1 MGRAIDELLQVS
13 GLVRCSMV
21 QLSGED
27 GCLELPAEGASWVVG
42 LCVNLQEGGIREA
55 GCAK

>member
-13 GLVRCSMV
+13 GLVRCSMM
-21 QLSGED
+21 QPSGED
-27 GCLELPAEGASWVVG
+27 SCLELPAVGVSWVVG
-42 LCVNLQEGGIREA
+42 LCVNPQVGGIREA